1 MLLKLKKGM
10 LKKTDYLIFTGFEML
25 CLYCLPFSLV
35 VGVNYSYSVD
45 AGLWNA
51 FAYFGSGV
59 HNNFVGAKILI
70 KIIAFHFP

>member
-1 MLLKLKKGM
+1 M

-35 VGVNYSYSVD
+35 AGGNYDNDTNS
-45 AGLWNA
+45 GLWLSNVNN
-51 FAYFGSGV
+51 GSD
-59 HNNFVGAKILI
+59 NNDNNVGARILI